1 MQKRLAV
8 VAAALLLASHS
19 ALAVPETHLHDLYS
33 QQILP
38 FWQSQVKEGHLKS
51 RDGLQLAYAYVV
63 PANAKATIV
72 LVQGRTEAYIKYA
85 EVFFDLTQQGYAVFM
100 LDHRGQG
107 LSARMLEDPHKGH
120 VELFQQYADDQQQF
134 VANVVQPNS
143 RGPLLLLAHSMGGA
157 VASQMLAQQPLLF
170 KAAVLSSPMMA
181 PNAEILF
188 GERDG
193 CGLETIIG
201 WACSDCYAGFA
212 SQPYVDQPF
221 EENILMS
228 STARY
233 QQFRK
238 MFREYPQAQLGGP
251 TWQWLNQAC
260 AVSEQMPKLAQQIQ
274 VPVLILQAGADQAV
288 SNDAQ
293 VQFCK
298 ELSAHCA
305 NGQVQRIEGAK
316 HELLFERDELR
327 NQAMSKISA
336 FFAAQLGAASN

>member
-19 ALAVPETHLHDLYS
+19 ALSVPETQLVDSYT

-38 FWQSQVKEGHLKS
+38 FWQSQVKEGQLKS
-51 RDGLQLAYAYVV
+51 RDGLQLAYAYAI
-63 PANAKATIV
+63 PENAKATIV

-85 EVFFDLTQQGYAVFM
+85 EVFFDLTQLGYAVFM

-107 LSARMLEDPHKGH
+107 LSARMLDDPHKGH

-134 VANVVQPNS
+134 VVNVVQPNS

-157 VASQMLAQQPLLF
+157 VAAQMLAQQPQLF

-193 CGLETIIG
+193 CGLETAIG

-221 EENILMS
+221 DENILMS
-228 STARY
+228 SSARY

-238 MFREYPQAQLGGP
+238 MFREYPKAQLGGP

-274 VPVLILQAGADQAV
+274 VPVLMLQAGAEEAV
-288 SNDAQ
+288 SNEAQ
-293 VQFCK
+293 LEFCK
-298 ELSAHCA
+298 DLGAHCQD
-305 NGQVQRIEGAK
+305 GQVHRFEGAK
-316 HELLFERDELR
+316 HELLFERDEYRDKAL
-327 NQAMSKISA
+327 SLISE
-336 FFAAQLGAASN
+336 FFGSLQVTQR

>member
-1 MQKRLAV
+1 MQKRLTL

-19 ALAVPETHLHDLYS
+19 AWSVPETQLTSSYT

-38 FWQSQVKEGHLKS
+38 FWQSQVKEGQLKS
-51 RDGLQLAYAYVV
+51 RDGLNLSYAYAV
-63 PANAKATIV
+63 PENAKATIV

-85 EVFFDLTQQGYAVFM
+85 EVFFDLTEQGYAVFM

-134 VANVVQPNS
+134 IANVVQPNS

-157 VASQMLAQQPLLF
+157 VAVQLLSQQPKLF
-170 KAAVLSSPMMA
+170 KAAVLSSPMIA

-193 CGLETIIG
+193 CGLETAVG
-201 WACSDCYAGFA
+201 WACSDCYAGFV

-228 STARY
+228 SQARY

-260 AVSEQMPKLAQQIQ
+260 AVSDLMPKMAQQIQ
-274 VPVLILQAGADQAV
+274 VPVLLLQAGADQAV

-293 VQFCK
+293 VEFCK
-298 ELSAHCA
+298 TLASHCA
-305 NGQVQRIEGAK
+305 GGQVQRIEGAK
-316 HELLFERDELR
+316 HELLFERDDYR
-327 NQAMSKISA
+327 NQAMSKLSQ
-336 FFAAQLGAASN
+336 FFEAQLNAAQ